1 AANYGAAAYRREA
14 SPMLAV
20 CVSRAAAALGDR
32 SVALGWLRAAIGV
45 GPPTDGLR
53 HAADHAP
60 EFDDLRH
67 DREFQALT
75 RAA

>member
-1 AANYGAAAYRREA
+1 
-14 SPMLAV
+14 
-20 CVSRAAAALGDR
+20 
-32 SVALGWLRAAIGV
+32 VALGWLRAAIGS

-60 EFDDLRH
+60 EFDGLRH

-75 RAA
+75 H